1 MEKANERDYLSYR
14 RLLEVLLVLL
24 VLTGVTVSASLIDMG
39 AFNIWLAIIIASLKS
54 SLVLLF
60 FMNLRR
66 ESSAVRITFLVTIVT
81 LTLLLGFIFWDV
93 SFR

>member
-1 MEKANERDYLSYR
+1 VEKANERDYLSYR